1 MNEVDLAFWAAV
13 GIFIVTYALI
23 ATERIHK
30 TTAALLGGAAV
41 VLIGV
46 VSQEQAFEAI
56 DFNVIFLL
64 AGMMVLAAVIR
75 RTGAFGWL
83 AVRAARLAGG
93 DGFRILV
100 VMSLITAV
108 ASAFLDNVTTV
119 ILVGPIT
126 LFLAARLGLSPL
138 PFIISAILAS
148 NIGGAATLIGDPPN
162 ILIGSAAG
170 LDFVAFLVHMTPL
183 AVACLVL
190 YLVAARWLFG
200 SQLQIA
206 PELREGLLAMDER
219 QMITD
224 PVLLRS
230 SLIVLGAT
238 LLGFLLHG
246 ALGWEPG
253 TVALAGAA
261 VLMLV
266 SRLDPHEVLRDV
278 EWTTLFFFIGLFIM
292 VGGIVEVGLI
302 DLIAEQIAVV
312 TRGDLAATS
321 YLILWLSAV
330 LSGIIDNIPYTA
342 TMIPVVEQLVGT
354 QGHAADVLWWSL
366 AIGADFGGNATII
379 AASAN
384 VTLASL
390 SEREGHPIG
399 FGTFARYG
407 LPVTIGTMLVATVYV
422 WLRYLA

>member
-1 MNEVDLAFWAAV
+1 
-13 GIFIVTYALI
+13 
-23 ATERIHK
+23 
-30 TTAALLGGAAV
+30 
-41 VLIGV
+41 
-46 VSQEQAFEAI
+46 
-56 DFNVIFLL
+56 
-64 AGMMVLAAVIR
+64 
-75 RTGAFGWL
+75 
-83 AVRAARLAGG
+83 
-93 DGFRILV
+93 
-100 VMSLITAV
+100 
-108 ASAFLDNVTTV
+108 
-119 ILVGPIT
+119 
-126 LFLAARLGLSPL
+126 
-138 PFIISAILAS
+138 
-148 NIGGAATLIGDPPN
+148 
-162 ILIGSAAG
+162 
-170 LDFVAFLVHMTPL
+170 MTPL
-183 AVACLVL
+183 SIICLAL

-206 PELREGLLAMDER
+206 PEMRESLLAMDER
-219 QMITD
+219 QMISD

-238 LLGFLLHG
+238 LIGFLLHG

-302 DLIAEQIAVV
+302 DLIADQIAVV

-321 YLILWLSAV
+321 YLILWLSAA

-354 QGHAADVLWWSL
+354 QGHGADVLWWSL

-422 WLRYLA
+422 WLRYLS